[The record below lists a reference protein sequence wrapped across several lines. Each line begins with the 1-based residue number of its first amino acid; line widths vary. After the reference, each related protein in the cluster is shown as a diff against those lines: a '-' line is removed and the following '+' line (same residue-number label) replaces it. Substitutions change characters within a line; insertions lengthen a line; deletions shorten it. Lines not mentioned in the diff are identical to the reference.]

1 LRSLPGLKPRH
12 YIFAILLAGAAAG
25 CSGSGS
31 APAVS
36 PRDTI
41 AFNVS
46 EDPHSLNPIL
56 AQSDDERQ
64 IAHLAFD
71 MLLDVDPQ
79 GRQIPALALAVPTRG
94 NGGIS
99 GDGRTVT
106 YHLRRDVLWQDG
118 QPFTSRDVAFTWR
131 AIVAPRNNVPSTQG
145 YDLIERIDTP
155 DPYTAIVRLKR
166 AWGPAVQTFFTYGV
180 HPMPILPAHVFEV
193 HGATG
198 NSGAKAPALQ
208 TRALQDSGF
217 DQHPI
222 GTGPYVLESWERGA
236 RLIYRANPHYYR
248 GAPRTRTLDVEEVP
262 DTNTD
267 LTLLRSR
274 ALDWSL
280 LSPAQRM
287 SLGPQTALDFAFAPF
302 AGFGALAFNC
312 RRPPFDDVRMRR
324 AIAQAVD
331 RGRLSA
337 AITQDQYPVTD
348 SDQPPFSWAY
358 DSRARLPAYDPAAAD
373 AALDALGYRRGPDGM
388 RERGGRALEIGF
400 AVFPEG
406 DTAVRTAEY
415 VQAMLRER
423 GITVNIKKVTL
434 AHFYLPKSAGGLLMS
449 GKFDIAYF
457 AWRAGE
463 DPDDSDIVT
472 CAGPQNYAGYC
483 DTGMDDLERLALAR
497 SDRDERLAL
506 YARIQQRLAADAPYL
521 FLYAP
526 RYGYAKVKGL
536 GGFAPTPFSP
546 TWNAW
551 QWYKD

>member
-1 LRSLPGLKPRH
+1 MSGFTKYRATS
-12 YIFAILLAGAAAG
+12 AVILVIWTACAAAG
-25 CSGSGS
+25 CSGSGN
-31 APAVS
+31 APAAS

-41 AFNVS
+41 AFNIS

-79 GRQIPALALAVPTRG
+79 GRQIPALALDVPTRG

-99 GDGRTVT
+99 SDGRAVT
-106 YHLRRDVLWQDG
+106 YHLRRGALWQDG
-118 QPFTSRDVAFTWR
+118 QPFTSRDVRFTWR
-131 AIVAPRNNVPSTQG
+131 AIVDPRNDVPSTQG

-155 DPYTAIVRLKR
+155 DPYTAIVRLKS

-193 HGATG
+193 NGASG
-198 NSGAKAPALQ
+198 N
-208 TRALQDSGF
+208 SGF
-217 DQHPI
+217 DQHPV
-222 GTGPYVLESWERGA
+222 GTGPYLLESWERGA
-236 RLIYRANPHYYR
+236 WLIYRANPHYYR

-267 LTLLRSR
+267 LALLRSG

-287 SLGPQTALDFAFAPF
+287 SLGRQTALGFAFAPF

-337 AITQDQYPVTD
+337 AITQGQYPVTD

-358 DSRARLPAYDPAAAD
+358 DARARLPSYDPAAAD
-373 AALDALGYRRGPDGM
+373 AALDALGYRRGADGM

-423 GITVNIKKVTL
+423 GITVNIKKITL

-449 GKFDIAYF
+449 GKFDLAYF

-483 DTGMDDLERLALAR
+483 DTGMDELEHLALAR
-497 SDRDERLAL
+497 SDRDERRAL
-506 YARIQQRLAADAPYL
+506 YARVQQRLAADVPYL

-526 RYGYAKVKGL
+526 RYGYAQVKRLRGL
-536 GGFAPTPFSP
+536 SPTPFSA
-546 TWNAW
+546 TWNTW
-551 QWYKD
+551 QWYKN